1 MRLGQAELRAP
12 RERTGARMNR
22 RKAVRTMGAAALGFA
37 AVARDV
43 RAETEAGQEATEIL
57 ILGGCIVNADASQ
70 LADVRVL
77 GDTIAEIGPDLAP
90 SSGARIIDATGRLV
104 IPGGIDPHA
113 HLQGSFVDDLTSGTA
128 AAVAGGITAVGTFAN
143 PRDGENAVEAMDRSL
158 AEVAER
164 AIADVFFHARSWPPT
179 SDFAALMPEL
189 AARGQPSHKIFMTR
203 RDFGTHRVAF
213 IEVLEAARDAGVVT
227 LMHCEDTAILQ
238 AALSRLRAEGRTSL
252 EHYAESR
259 PVLAEVAATQ
269 EAVVLCELTGAPI
282 HFVHLSCE
290 RALDA
295 ARNANT
301 VALPLTIETRPLYLY
316 FTDQALLRADGPLY
330 VGQPPLRSQNDVEA
344 MWRGLADGRITF
356 LATDHAPWTR
366 EQKMDPELDVGRLRP
381 GVSDLRF
388 MLPLLYSEGVRKGR
402 ISEERFVEVVSTS
415 AARTFGLYPE
425 RGVVRE
431 GSLADLVVFDP
442 ELERTAG
449 ADDDPSRSDY
459 TPFEGWAVTGWPVTT
474 IRRGEVVYEDGRVTG
489 QPGTGRPAERR
500 PRGA

>member
-1 MRLGQAELRAP
+1 
-12 RERTGARMNR
+12 MNR
-22 RKAVRTMGAAALGFA
+22 RKAVRTMGAAALGLA
-37 AVARDV
+37 AVAREGG
-43 RAETEAGQEATEIL
+43 AETRVRQEVGEIL
-57 ILGGCIVNADASQ
+57 IRGGRIVNADASQ
-70 LADVRVL
+70 LADVRIL

-90 SSGARIIDATGRLV
+90 GPGARIIDASGQRV
-104 IPGGIDPHA
+104 IPGGIDPHV

-128 AAVAGGITAVGTFAN
+128 AAVAGGITAVGTFADS
-143 PRDGENAVEAMDRSL
+143 RDGENAVEAMDRSL

-164 AIADVFFHARSWPPT
+164 AIADVFLHTRIWPPT
-179 SDFAALMPEL
+179 PDFAALMPEL

-203 RDFGTHRVAF
+203 QDFGTHRAAL

-238 AALSRLRAEGRTSL
+238 ATLRRLRAEGRTSL

-269 EAVVLCELTGAPI
+269 DAMALCELTGAPM
-282 HFVHLSCE
+282 HLVHLSCE

-295 ARNANT
+295 ARNTHT
-301 VALPLTIETRPLYLY
+301 VELPLTIETRPLYLY
-316 FTDQALLRADGPLY
+316 FSDEALLRADGPLY
-330 VGQPPLRSQNDVEA
+330 VGQPPLRPQSDVEA

-366 EQKMDPELDVGRLRP
+366 EQKMDPALDVGRVRP
-381 GVSDLRF
+381 GVSDLRY
-388 MLPLLYSEGVRKGR
+388 MLPLLYSEGVGQGR
-402 ISEERFVEVVSTS
+402 ISEERFVEVVSTG

-442 ELERTAG
+442 ELERTAS
-449 ADDDPSRSDY
+449 ASDDPSRSDY
-459 TPFEGWAVTGWPVTT
+459 TPFEGWTVTGWPVTT

>member
-1 MRLGQAELRAP
+1 
-12 RERTGARMNR
+12 MNR
-22 RKAVRTMGAAALGFA
+22 RYAGRTLGAAALGLA
-37 AVARDV
+37 AVARDGV
-43 RAETEAGQEATEIL
+43 AEASAGQEPGEIL
-57 ILGGCIVNADASQ
+57 IRGGRIVNADGSQ

-77 GDTIAEIGPDLAP
+77 GDTIADIGPDLAAG
-90 SSGARIIDATGRLV
+90 SGARIIDATGRLV

-113 HLQGSFVDDLTSGTA
+113 HLQGNFVDDLRTGTA

-158 AEVAER
+158 AEVTER
-164 AIADVFFHARSWPPT
+164 AIGDVFFHARTWPPN
-179 SDFAALMPEL
+179 SEFAEMMPEL
-189 AARGQPSHKIFMTR
+189 AARGQPSHKVFMTAS
-203 RDFGTHRVAF
+203 DFGVQRGAL

-227 LMHCEDTAILQ
+227 LMHCEDPEILQ
-238 AALSRLRAEGRTSL
+238 RTLARMRAEGRTSL
-252 EHYAESR
+252 EYYAESR

-269 EAVVLCELTGAPI
+269 DAAVLCELTGAPM
-282 HFVHLSCE
+282 HLVHLSCE

-295 ARNANT
+295 ARNPRT
-301 VALPLTIETRPLYLY
+301 VGLPLTIETRPLYLY

-330 VGQPPLRSQNDVEA
+330 VGQPPLRPQSDVEA

-366 EQKMDPELDVGRLRP
+366 AQKMDPELDVGRLRP

-388 MLPLLYSEGVRKGR
+388 MLAVLYSEGVRKGR
-402 ISEERFVEVVSTS
+402 ISQERFVEVVSTG

-442 ELERTAG
+442 ELERTAS

-459 TPFEGWAVTGWPVTT
+459 TPFEGWSVTGWPVTT

-489 QPGTGRPAERR
+489 EAGSGRAVVRR
-500 PRGA
+500 GR

>member
-1 MRLGQAELRAP
+1 MGTL
-12 RERTGARMNR
+12 MNR
-22 RKAVRTMGAAALGFA
+22 RKAVRTMGAAALGLA
-37 AVARDV
+37 AAARDGA
-43 RAETEAGQEATEIL
+43 AETRARQEAAEIL
-57 ILGGCIVNADASQ
+57 IRGGRIVNADASQ

-90 SSGARIIDATGRLV
+90 GAGARIIDATGRLV
-104 IPGGIDPHA
+104 IPGGIDPHT

-143 PRDGENAVEAMDRSL
+143 PRDGESAAQAMDRSL

-164 AIADVFFHARSWPPT
+164 AIADVFFHARTWPPT
-179 SDFAALMPEL
+179 PESAAMMPEL
-189 AARGQPSHKIFMTR
+189 AVRGQPSHKVFMTA
-203 RDFGTHRVAF
+203 RDFGAQRAAF

-227 LMHCEDTAILQ
+227 LMHCEDQAILQ
-238 AALSRLRAEGRTSL
+238 AALGRLRAEGRTSL

-269 EAVVLCELTGAPI
+269 DAVVLCELTGAPM
-282 HFVHLSCE
+282 HLVHLSCE

-295 ARNANT
+295 ARNPRAT
-301 VALPLTIETRPLYLY
+301 GLPLTIETRPLYLY
-316 FTDQALLRADGPLY
+316 FTDEAFLRADGRLY
-330 VGQPPLRSQNDVEA
+330 VGQPPLRRQRDVEA

-366 EQKMDPELDVGRLRP
+366 EQKMDRELNVGRLRP

-388 MLPLLYSEGVRKGR
+388 MLPLLYSEGVRGGR
-402 ISEERFVEVVSTS
+402 ISEERFVEVVSTG
-415 AARTFGLYPE
+415 AARTFGLYPD

-442 ELERTAG
+442 GLERTAS
-449 ADDDPSRSDY
+449 ATDDPSRSDY
-459 TPFEGWAVTGWPVTT
+459 TLFEGWTVTGWPVTT

-500 PRGA
+500 PRSA

>member
-1 MRLGQAELRAP
+1 MRLGRAELRAP
-12 RERTGARMNR
+12 RERTGRRMNR
-22 RKAVRTMGAAALGFA
+22 RKAVRTMGAAALGLA
-37 AVARDV
+37 AVARDGG
-43 RAETEAGQEATEIL
+43 AETEAGQEATEIL
-57 ILGGCIVNADASQ
+57 IRGGRIVNADASQ

-90 SSGARIIDATGRLV
+90 GSGARIIDATGRLV

-164 AIADVFFHARSWPPT
+164 AIADVFFHARTWPPT
-179 SDFAALMPEL
+179 PDFAALMPEL
-189 AARGQPSHKIFMTR
+189 AARGQPSHKVFMTR
-203 RDFGTHRVAF
+203 QDFGTHRVAL

-238 AALSRLRAEGRTSL
+238 AALSRLRSEGRTSL
-252 EHYAESR
+252 DHYAESR

-269 EAVVLCELTGAPI
+269 EAVVLCELTGAPM

-295 ARNANT
+295 ARNTNT

-316 FTDQALLRADGPLY
+316 FTDEAFLRADGPLY
-330 VGQPPLRSQNDVEA
+330 VGQPPLRSQGDVEA

-356 LATDHAPWTR
+356 LTTDHAPWMR
-366 EQKMDPELDVGRLRP
+366 EQKMDTALDVGRLRP

-402 ISEERFVEVVSTS
+402 ISEERFVEVVSTG

-442 ELERTAG
+442 ELERTAS
-449 ADDDPSRSDY
+449 ANDDPSRSDY